1 MFANVGSEEF
11 ESKYVRHQMPPI
23 ANIANILLG
32 IRDKELALQD
42 KTSQLDELKKKQR
55 INRLE
60 PCKNE
65 NTISS
70 TQVWCLNRIISMYVW
85 VSVRLPV

>member
-1 MFANVGSEEF
+1 MFANVDSEDF
-11 ESKYVRHQMPPI
+11 ESKYVRHDMPPI
-23 ANIANILLG
+23 ANVAKILLG

-42 KTSQLDELKKKQR
+42 KTSQLDEVKKKQR

-65 NTISS
+65 TTTSS
-70 TQVWCLNRIISMYVW
+70 TQFC
-85 VSVRLPV
+85 P